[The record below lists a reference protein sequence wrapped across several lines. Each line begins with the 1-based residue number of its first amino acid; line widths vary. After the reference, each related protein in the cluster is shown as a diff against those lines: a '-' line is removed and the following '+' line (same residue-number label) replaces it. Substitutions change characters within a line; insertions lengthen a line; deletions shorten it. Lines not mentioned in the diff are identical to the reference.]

1 MDERAVLRLV
11 LGYQEAWFA
20 QFPQLSRRAEWHILH
35 HLAMKGR
42 QGVPAGEVYGL
53 VKQVFL
59 LDDATVKERLTAINQ
74 LGLCLLD
81 PPGQVF
87 ARTVTTPTPV
97 FLARFDAHLQAFVSV
112 LAEASGFSALVAP
125 AEVSAIWR
133 GQVMRPLDTYQTHWS
148 AAMDAIFDQTA
159 LSPARRSDAR
169 RHLMSPSHWNL
180 LHTALRWHYEAAEA
194 PVLADRLAARI
205 LDLTGQTVQTTKDH
219 IGYLLETGI
228 FQRMG
233 GKALHV
239 SPSAVTL
246 HYVGWALRQSG
257 SEVPGLLAPLMEAS
271 GPAVPVFAPAVIAPM
286 VEAPMV
292 EAPMV
297 EAPVIEA
304 EEVERTLN
312 IRPVVERHF
321 LDVVMPVS
329 AAQRFELQS
338 PITIGRAAP
347 AEIVLPRSDVS
358 RTHCRI
364 ETEGDRLV
372 VSDLQST
379 NGTFVNDQRLTA
391 PCVLQAGD
399 RLRIGSF
406 VLQYDSDAAAADRTQ
421 RGPAPE
427 LVATLKTGR
436 NKAGNSAS

>member
-11 LGYQEAWFA
+11 LGYQDAWFA

-42 QGVPAGEVYGL
+42 QGVPAGEIYGL

-87 ARTVTTPTPV
+87 ARTVTTPTPA
-97 FLARFDAHLQAFVSV
+97 FLARFDAHLRAFAGI
-112 LAEASGFSALVAP
+112 LAEASELGGIAAP
-125 AEVSAIWR
+125 AEPSAIWR
-133 GQVMRPLDTYQTHWS
+133 GQILRPLDVYQTHWS
-148 AAMDAIFDQTA
+148 TAMEAVFDQTA
-159 LSPARRSDAR
+159 LSPARRSEAR
-169 RHLMSPSHWNL
+169 RNLMSPSHWNL

-205 LDLTGQTVQTTKDH
+205 LDMTGQTVQTTKDH

-228 FQRMG
+228 LQRMG
-233 GKALHV
+233 GKALHI

-246 HYVGWALRQSG
+246 HYAGWALRQTG
-257 SEVPGLLAPLMEAS
+257 TEMPGLLAPLLEA
-271 GPAVPVFAPAVIAPM
+271 PAAPVPVFAPIAM
-286 VEAPMV
+286 
-292 EAPMV
+292 
-297 EAPVIEA
+297 EA
-304 EEVERTLN
+304 EEERTLN
-312 IRPVVERHF
+312 IKPVSERHY
-321 LDVVMPVS
+321 LDVVAPVS
-329 AAQRFELQS
+329 AAQRFELQL
-338 PITIGRAAP
+338 PATIGRAAP
-347 AEIVLPRSDVS
+347 ADVVLPRSDVS

-364 ETEGDRLV
+364 EAEGAGLV
-372 VSDLQST
+372 VTDLQST
-379 NGTFVNDQRLTA
+379 NGTFLNGQRLTA
-391 PCVLQAGD
+391 PGVLQAGD
-399 RLRIGSF
+399 RLRVGSF
-406 VLQYDSDAAAADRTQ
+406 VLQYDSDAAAVERTQ

-436 NKAGNSAS
+436 NKSGNSAG

>member
-11 LGYQEAWFA
+11 LGYQEVWFA
-20 QFPQLSRRAEWHILH
+20 QFPRLSRRAEWHILH

-42 QGVPAGEVYGL
+42 QGVPAGEIYGL

-74 LGLCLLD
+74 LGLCQLD

-87 ARTVTTPTPV
+87 ARTVTTPTPA
-97 FLARFDAHLQAFVSV
+97 FLARFDAHLQAFVGV
-112 LAEASGFSALVAP
+112 LAEASGLSAIVAP

-133 GQVMRPLDTYQTHWS
+133 GQVVRPLDVYQTHWS
-148 AAMDAIFDQTA
+148 AAVEAIFDQTA

-180 LHTALRWHYEAAEA
+180 LHTALRWHYDAAEA

-233 GKALHV
+233 GKALHL

-246 HYVGWALRQSG
+246 HYLGWALRQTG
-257 SEVPGLLAPLMEAS
+257 SEMPGLLAPLMETP
-271 GPAVPVFAPAVIAPM
+271 GPAVPVFTPGVEVPV
-286 VEAPMV
+286 VEAPIT
-292 EAPMV
+292 EAPIT
-297 EAPVIEA
+297 EAGEA
-304 EEVERTLN
+304 ERTLN
-312 IRPVVERHF
+312 IRPVVERHY
-321 LDVVMPVS
+321 LDVVAPVS
-329 AAQRFELQS
+329 AAQRFELQL
-338 PITIGRAAP
+338 PVTIGRAAP

-364 ETEGDRLV
+364 EAQGDRLV
-372 VSDLQST
+372 VSDLHST
-379 NGTFVNDQRLTA
+379 NGTFVNDQRLAA
-391 PCVLQAGD
+391 PSLLQAGD

-406 VLQYDSDAAAADRTQ
+406 VLQYDSDVAAADRTQ

-427 LVATLKTGR
+427 LVATLKTVR
-436 NKAGNSAS
+436 NKTGNSAS